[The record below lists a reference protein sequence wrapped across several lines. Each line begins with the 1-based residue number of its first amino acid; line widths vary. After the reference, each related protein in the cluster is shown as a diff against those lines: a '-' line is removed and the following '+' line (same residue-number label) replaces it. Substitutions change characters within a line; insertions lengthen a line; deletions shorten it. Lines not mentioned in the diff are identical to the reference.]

1 MALHEKTKNAVRI
14 IEILRT
20 ATKGMPEPAAL
31 AIVKKYGHNPYLI
44 LISCLLSLRA
54 KDSASL
60 PVSIELFKRAKTPE
74 QMLKLSL
81 HEIEKI
87 IYSVGFYKNKAKQL
101 KSVSQQLIERFDGTV
116 PDTYEELIS
125 IKSVGPKTAN
135 LVLSEAF
142 RKPAIIVDVHVHR
155 VSNRLGL
162 IKTTTVEQT
171 QQELE
176 KILPQEYWREYSQL
190 ILIWGQNICGPISP
204 FCSKCPLFDICK
216 RVGVTRS
223 R

>member
-20 ATKGMPEPAAL
+20 ATKGMPEPASL
-31 AIVKKYGHNPYLI
+31 AIVKKYGHNPYLV

-54 KDSASL
+54 KDAASL
-60 PVSIELFKRAKTPE
+60 PVSIELFKYAKTPE
-74 QMLKLSL
+74 HMLNLSL

-101 KSVSQQLIERFDGTV
+101 KSVSQQLMERFNGIV

-142 RKPAIIVDVHVHR
+142 RKPAIIVDIHVHR

-162 IKTTTVEQT
+162 VKTTTVEQT
-171 QQELE
+171 QQALE
-176 KILPQEYWREYSQL
+176 ALLPKEYWREYSQL
-190 ILIWGQNICGPISP
+190 IVTWGQNICGPISP

-216 RVGVTRS
+216 RVGVTR
-223 R
+223 RR

>member
-1 MALHEKTKNAVRI
+1 MNSLI
-14 IEILRT
+14 YILEFIDSVLGNKQFLLI
-20 ATKGMPEPAAL
+20 ATIASFFLKA
-31 AIVKKYGHNPYLI
+31 LI
-44 LISCLLSLRA
+44 LCFLYLR
-54 KDSASL
+54 SNN
-60 PVSIELFKRAKTPE
+60 RTAKTPE
-74 QMLKLSL
+74 QMLKLPL

-116 PDTYEELIS
+116 PDSYEELIS